1 MEQREEGKR
10 KKDGSFES
18 SVESGTI
25 ERRGRR
31 KNWIMYRQN
40 WKLIKDSIGG
50 GGGEGRGEKEER
62 GGERIVSVVVAVR
75 WSRQEHADRERCQ
88 NGRVVSWIVF

>member
-50 GGGEGRGEKEER
+50 GGREGRGEKKKEEENVSLVWWWLFGGR
-62 GGERIVSVVVAVR
+62 GKNTPTGNVAKM
-75 WSRQEHADRERCQ
+75 EE
-88 NGRVVSWIVF
+88 